1 MIDVQ
6 VVLHEFLPTHE
17 VLRPEGHPFGLDI
30 HVDDLLVPE
39 GLAIIEVL
47 ALDVP
52 AGVLSEG
59 PDEVFTR

>member
-17 VLRPEGHPFGLDI
+17 VLLAEGHPFGLGQDGGDI
-30 HVDDLLVPE
+30 LVPE
-39 GLAIIEVL
+39 GLAILEVL
-47 ALDVP
+47 VLDVP